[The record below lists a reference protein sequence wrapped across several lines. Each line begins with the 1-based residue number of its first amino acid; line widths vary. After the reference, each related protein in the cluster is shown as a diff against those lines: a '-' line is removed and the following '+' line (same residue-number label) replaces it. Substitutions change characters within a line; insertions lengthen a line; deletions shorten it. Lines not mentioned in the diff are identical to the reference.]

1 MSQER
6 KDQETADKFAN
17 SWNNVYDPSVYT
29 RDQFLDWVAPW
40 TPEAIKGT
48 SVMELGCGSGA
59 LLYHMAACEPSQLNA
74 VDLGSSVETAKSLL
88 GNQARIEV
96 GDITQAEELKERF
109 GLQDHVYS
117 IGVLHHLTVPEE
129 GVETLKAM
137 TQPGGDFHG
146 WVYAREGNAVVR
158 WLVDPLRKLVNH
170 FPWWMNKWLVAFPL
184 TLPFFLYSKSCRL
197 LSKVFGEKFPLPL
210 FSYMLWIGQR
220 GLDFHHHVAFDQ
232 LVTPMTHYID
242 RQRIERWLADDRV
255 EPGSSYIIFRNGNS
269 WKFGGKIKAA

>member
-1 MSQER
+1 
-6 KDQETADKFAN
+6 
-17 SWNNVYDPSVYT
+17 
-29 RDQFLDWVAPW
+29 
-40 TPEAIKGT
+40 
-48 SVMELGCGSGA
+48 
-59 LLYHMAACEPSQLNA
+59 
-74 VDLGSSVETAKSLL
+74 
-88 GNQARIEV
+88 
-96 GDITQAEELKERF
+96 
-109 GLQDHVYS
+109 
-117 IGVLHHLTVPEE
+117 
-129 GVETLKAM
+129 
-137 TQPGGDFHG
+137 
-146 WVYAREGNAVVR
+146 
-158 WLVDPLRKLVNH
+158 LVDPLRKLVNH